1 MEIINT
7 PSANV
12 VTIVDNLTSLR
23 EDNRSELHDGCY
35 RPDKFESTSFPSISV
50 VNIISVPP
58 NIWRPKPKNNY
69 KPMVY
74 TNVDEDLY
82 IFKAYGKIM
91 KLTPPWTPRPR
102 SDVIP

>member
-1 MEIINT
+1 METIDT

-23 EDNRSELHDGCY
+23 EDNSLELHDGCY
-35 RPDKFESTSFPSISV
+35 KPDKFESTSSPSISV

-58 NIWRPKPKNNY
+58 NNY

-74 TNVDEDLY
+74 TNVDEVLF
-82 IFKAYGKIM
+82 IFKAYGKRM
-91 KLTPPWTPRPR
+91 KLTP
-102 SDVIP
+102 S